1 MSLLSLEVLSD
12 VIVKV
17 LVMSWLSLEVLN
29 DFIVK
34 S

>member
-17 LVMSWLSLEVLN
+17 LVMSWLSLEVLS
-29 DFIVK
+29 DVIVK
-34 S
+34 V

>member
-17 LVMSWLSLEVLN
+17 LVMSWLSLEVLSEV
-29 DFIVK
+29 IVK
-34 S
+34 V